1 MMNMKRILAVQRRT
15 IPNLLHFLFACESSG
30 YHLDSFIS
38 FLVKIAKQKNNKFS
52 IASNRIGIK
61 SKYILK

>member
-1 MMNMKRILAVQRRT
+1 MNMKRILAVQRRT

-38 FLVKIAKQKNNKFS
+38 FLVKKAKQKNNKFS

>member
-1 MMNMKRILAVQRRT
+1 MNMKRILAVQRRT